1 MAAIIY
7 PERVSRVAPY
17 AVVPRLGAALH

>member
-7 PERVSRVAPY
+7 PERVGRVAPY